1 MDKNIENNIV
11 LYQDENGITNVNV
24 RFSDEDLW
32 LTHYQIADI
41 YNTSRQNILHHIEGI
56 YKDNELSPNRTCK
69 YYLQVQ
75 TEGQRQVKRDILH
88 YNLDMIIA
96 IGYRVQY

>member
-32 LTHYQIADI
+32 LTQSHIAEI
-41 YNTSRQNILHHIEGI
+41 YATTQQNISLHIDSI
-56 YKDNELSPNRTCK
+56 YKDNELFPDRTCK
-69 YYLQVQ
+69 KYLQVQ
-75 TEGQRQVKRDILH
+75 IEGQRQVKRDILQSCPIL
-88 YNLDMIIA
+88 NF
-96 IGYRVQY
+96 

>member
-32 LTHYQIADI
+32 LTQSHIAEI
-41 YNTSRQNILHHIEGI
+41 YASSQQNIRHHIESI
-56 YKDNELSPNRTCK
+56 YKDNELSPDRTCK

-75 TEGQRQVKRDILH
+75 IEGQRQVKRDILQSCPIL
-88 YNLDMIIA
+88 NF
-96 IGYRVQY
+96 